1 MNFTLP
7 CYKGLKNIVLW
18 NKGEDKILFDSMRVT
33 PRITPQNKPLKRKED
48 EEKNKQTAQA
58 EAENGSSNLAQ
69 SKGLQYVQDLQDG
82 KKPTRKPVGNTSY
95 AAYNPQ
101 INRTKV
107 NNPQVNSKQ
116 VSAPQTNGSEAAQET
131 KNIGFISPKINIA
144 QVIGDFKNT
153 AKAIGTPDELYEEVD
168 MYPTLV
174 EKQTKKDNANVKSV
188 QSNLRN
194 AAGLL
199 DGYISATLNKD
210 SKVVENWVDAIF
222 LQQVDYKYNTE
233 DVNEA
238 FLVQMP
244 EDNKKKTEES
254 QPVASTPEP
263 VRSQEPEKPKMD
275 MVLKNLFAQARNVH
289 KKGNDDLAIST
300 YQKAIER
307 SKEVND
313 VDTHSKIS
321 FEIGKIYDEKDDLA
335 SALENYNT
343 AAIIATDDNVKV
355 KAHYAMAQIYDDV
368 KQFKPAIEHYMAA
381 VSFAGETDN
390 FKAQIKSLTKIGN
403 IYADKYDKEAFNVYD
418 DAKTVAEESKDL
430 KNKGFVSSTIATA
443 YDKFNKPTE
452 ALKYYSDA
460 VKNYKDAGIDEKVAI
475 NYKKAGQLMIDYNKG
490 EKGKI
495 LIRKAIEF
503 AKKVNNE
510 NLIKELNH
518 ELAA

>member
-1 MNFTLP
+1 M
-7 CYKGLKNIVLW
+7 
-18 NKGEDKILFDSMRVT
+18 FDSMRVT
-33 PRITPQNKPLKRKED
+33 PRITPQNRPIARKED
-48 EEKNKQTAQA
+48 DEKNKQAAQT
-58 EAENGSSNLAQ
+58 ESESGSTNLAQ

-82 KKPTRKPVGNTSY
+82 KKPRRQPVASSSY
-95 AAYNPQ
+95 AYNPQ
-101 INRTKV
+101 INKTNAVKPKV
-107 NNPQVNSKQ
+107 QTQSSTT
-116 VSAPQTNGSEAAQET
+116 SAPVQET
-131 KNIGFISPKINIA
+131 KKTGLISPKINIA
-144 QVIGDFKNT
+144 QVVGDFKNT
-153 AKAIGTPDELYEEVD
+153 AKAIGTPDDIYEEVD
-168 MYPTLV
+168 MYLTLV

-210 SKVVENWVDAIF
+210 SKVVENWVEAIF

-244 EDNKKKTEES
+244 EDNKNKAEEPKVQTS
-254 QPVASTPEP
+254 SSEPESVKP
-263 VRSQEPEKPKMD
+263 QEPEKPKMD

-313 VDTHSKIS
+313 VDSHSKIS
-321 FEIGKIYDEKDDLA
+321 FEIGKIYDEKNDLV
-335 SALENYNT
+335 SALEHYNN
-343 AAIIATDDNVKV
+343 AVKIAVDDNVKV

-418 DAKTVAEESKDL
+418 DAKVVADESKDL
-430 KNKGFVSSTIATA
+430 KNKGFVSSTIANA

-460 VKNYKDAGIDEKVAI
+460 VKNYKDAGVDEKVAI

-510 NLIKELNH
+510 NLIKELNK

>member
-1 MNFTLP
+1 M
-7 CYKGLKNIVLW
+7 
-18 NKGEDKILFDSMRVT
+18 FDSMRVT
-33 PRITPQNKPLKRKED
+33 PRITPQNRPIARKED
-48 EEKNKQTAQA
+48 DEKNKQAAQT
-58 EAENGSSNLAQ
+58 ESECGSTNLAQ

-82 KKPTRKPVGNTSY
+82 KKPRRQPVAGPSY
-95 AAYNPQ
+95 AYNPQ
-101 INRTKV
+101 INKTNAVKPKV
-107 NNPQVNSKQ
+107 QTQSSTT
-116 VSAPQTNGSEAAQET
+116 SAPVQET
-131 KNIGFISPKINIA
+131 KKTGLISPKINIA
-144 QVIGDFKNT
+144 QVVGDFKNT
-153 AKAIGTPDELYEEVD
+153 AKAIGTPDDIYEEVD
-168 MYPTLV
+168 MYLTLV

-210 SKVVENWVDAIF
+210 SKVVENWVEAIF

-244 EDNKKKTEES
+244 EDNKNKAEEPKVQTS
-254 QPVASTPEP
+254 SSEPESVKP
-263 VRSQEPEKPKMD
+263 QEPEKPKMD

-313 VDTHSKIS
+313 VDSHSKIS
-321 FEIGKIYDEKDDLA
+321 FEIGKIYDEKDDLV
-335 SALENYNT
+335 SALEHYNN
-343 AAIIATDDNVKV
+343 AVNIAVDDNVKV

-418 DAKTVAEESKDL
+418 DAKVVADESKDL
-430 KNKGFVSSTIATA
+430 KNKGFVSSTIANA

-460 VKNYKDAGIDEKVAI
+460 VKNYKDAGVDEKVAI

-510 NLIKELNH
+510 NLIKELNK